1 MQTFIYICFSKQ
13 NKMKPE
19 DTADFHIRWSWYNIS
34 RMYNLKATE
43 YGGTM
48 AIGYALLNIDKEGT
62 PSTKLGPK
70 MGMEPRS
77 MTRMIKSLEKNG
89 LIEKKSDK
97 KDKRMVRLYLTKAG
111 NELRKKSREVVIKFN
126 EKIFET
132 INQKELN
139 TCFKVL
145 KEINLLIDEN
155 HIFKTK

>member
-1 MQTFIYICFSKQ
+1 
-13 NKMKPE
+13 MKPE

-34 RMYNLKATE
+34 RMYNLKASD

-89 LIEKKSDK
+89 LIVKKPDK
-97 KDKRMVRLYLTKAG
+97 KDKRMVRLYLTNSG
-111 NELRKKSREVVIKFN
+111 NELRKKSRDVVIKFN

-132 INQKELN
+132 IKQKELE

-145 KEINLLIDEN
+145 REINLLIDEN
-155 HIFKTK
+155 HIFETK

>member
-1 MQTFIYICFSKQ
+1 
-13 NKMKPE
+13 MKPE
-19 DTADFHIRWSWYNIS
+19 DTVDFHIRWSWYNIS
-34 RMYNLKATE
+34 RMYNVKATE

-89 LIEKKSDK
+89 LIVKKSDE
-97 KDKRMVRLYLTKAG
+97 KDKRMVRLFLTESG
-111 NELRKKSREVVIKFN
+111 NELRKKSRDVVIKFN
-126 EKIFET
+126 EKIFAT
-132 INQKELN
+132 IKDKELN

-145 KEINLLIDEN
+145 KEINSLIDEN